1 VSKDEA
7 SNQSRHEE
15 LKREISIRSL
25 VFLPG
30 EGQQPTNGW
39 PTKPSVLV
47 LGLSLEAPKVMGRK
61 CEFARKRAE
70 MNFLV
75 VISKLCIPF
84 ARVGS
89 VPRTSPNCS

>member
-1 VSKDEA
+1 VDEA
-7 SNQSRHEE
+7 SNQSRQEE

-47 LGLSLEAPKVMGRK
+47 LGS
-61 CEFARKRAE
+61 
-70 MNFLV
+70 
-75 VISKLCIPF
+75 
-84 ARVGS
+84 
-89 VPRTSPNCS
+89 